1 MHPETDS
8 IAELQAEVRRL
19 EERVAALE
27 GRKPK
32 RKGLELQV
40 GVHFVNRAGAI
51 TLALGILFFFK
62 YAVDNRWIGPAGR
75 VALGI
80 AAGLLLVG
88 VAEHLRKRAQQ
99 AFAQGVAACGIAI
112 LYTAFYASFAYYHL
126 FPYVLALGGMFGACS
141 LSFYLSF
148 RYRNPA
154 LAVVG
159 AAGAIFAPV
168 FLGRAFSHPWLFFS
182 YFLLLNLGVAGTA
195 LRRRWVPL
203 FALGFGATTIIFA
216 AWACGPN
223 AEPYTG
229 AGLLFLCVFFAL
241 FFSVAFRFAARA
253 FLPLNALWAVF
264 SAWMLLDRNHPGWFA
279 IFALGLAGAHL
290 TAARRQNW
298 ARNWLYVLGHAC
310 LVTAG
315 LREVNL
321 WAVAHS
327 TPLDRSSVMNE
338 SASVFLAIYA
348 LAAILW
354 GMVRRAALYRTIG
367 LTLLAAVVGKL
378 YCYDVWQ
385 LTRLYRISA
394 FVVLGILLLAAS
406 YLYSRFRGKL
416 GPAE

>member
-8 IAELQAEVRRL
+8 IAELQAQVRRL
-19 EERVAALE
+19 EQRVAALE

-32 RKGLELQV
+32 RKGLELQL
-40 GVHFVNRAGAI
+40 GVHLVNRAGAI

-62 YAVDNRWIGPAGR
+62 YAVDSRWIGPAGR
-75 VALGI
+75 VALGV

-88 VAEHLRKRAQQ
+88 FAERLRKRAQQ

-112 LYTAFYASFAYYHL
+112 LYTAFYASFAYYDL
-126 FPYVLALGGMFGACS
+126 LPYAFAFCGMFAACV
-141 LSFYLSF
+141 LSSYLSF

-154 LAVVG
+154 LAVAG

-168 FLGRAFSHPWLFFS
+168 FLGHAFVHPWLFFS
-182 YFLLLNLGVAGTA
+182 YLLLLDLGMVATA
-195 LRRRWVPL
+195 LRCRWMPL
-203 FALGFGATTIIFA
+203 YALVFGATAFVFA

-223 AEPYTG
+223 AQVDTG

-241 FFSVAFRFAARA
+241 FFAVPFRFAACA
-253 FLPLNALWAVF
+253 FLPLNAVWAFF
-264 SAWMLLDRNHPGWFA
+264 SAWMLLDRNHPGWFVM
-279 IFALGLAGAHL
+279 FGLAL
-290 TAARRQNW
+290 AAVHFFAAGRQNW

-321 WAVAHS
+321 WVVAHS
-327 TPLDRSSVMNE
+327 APLDRSSVMNA
-338 SASVFLAIYA
+338 SASVLLAMYA
-348 LAAILW
+348 FAAIVL
-354 GMVRRAALYRTIG
+354 GILRRAALYRTIG

-385 LTRLYRISA
+385 LTRVYRISA

-416 GPAE
+416 GPVE